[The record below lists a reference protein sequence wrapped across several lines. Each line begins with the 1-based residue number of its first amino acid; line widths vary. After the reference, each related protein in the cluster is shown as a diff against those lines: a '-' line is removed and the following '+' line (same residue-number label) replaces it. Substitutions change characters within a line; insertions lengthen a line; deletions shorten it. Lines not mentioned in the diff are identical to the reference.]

1 MTIFDQIISIYN
13 QFISIFPVN
22 IQWIISLVIFIVVV
36 KWTIDLVK
44 QNIIWLIL
52 LIILLPASIP
62 ILQSVFDGLLL
73 NSNFKCTSL

>member
-13 QFISIFPVN
+13 QFISIFPAS

-44 QNIIWLIL
+44 QNIIWL
-52 LIILLPASIP
+52 
-62 ILQSVFDGLLL
+62 FY
-73 NSNFKCTSL
+73 